1 MNFYIIDDDPVI
13 IPLLAQIIET
23 KMDNEIIGTA
33 SDSQSARKELAVLPV
48 DIVLIDLLMPHLS
61 GIELVKQ
68 IRQLKPKLH
77 FIMVSKV
84 RDHDLRQEAYQAG
97 IDFFIDKP
105 INKIEVEKVVQQ
117 VSQLIQMESKLSNIQ
132 QLLGT
137 TTTAR
142 TDPIQAAMKRI
153 NSLLNYLGI
162 TSQAGAKDIL
172 NVCQLMLTEQVSFN
186 ELDLRISFG
195 CSEHERK
202 IMLQRMRRA
211 AKAGLT
217 NLATLS
223 LDHFGDD
230 LLLEYA
236 NSLYEYQNVKNEA
249 LKLQH
254 QHETGGKISLN
265 HFFQG
270 LIEQGQSE

>member
-117 VSQLIQMESKLSNIQ
+117 VSQLIQMESKLSV
-132 QLLGT
+132 L
-137 TTTAR
+137 
-142 TDPIQAAMKRI
+142 
-153 NSLLNYLGI
+153 
-162 TSQAGAKDIL
+162 
-172 NVCQLMLTEQVSFN
+172 
-186 ELDLRISFG
+186 
-195 CSEHERK
+195 
-202 IMLQRMRRA
+202 
-211 AKAGLT
+211 
-217 NLATLS
+217 
-223 LDHFGDD
+223 
-230 LLLEYA
+230 
-236 NSLYEYQNVKNEA
+236 
-249 LKLQH
+249 
-254 QHETGGKISLN
+254 
-265 HFFQG
+265 
-270 LIEQGQSE
+270 